1 LKPKSEVIT
10 LDIQLEA
17 QETQELCWFGKTC
30 DVLLRYGLLKEV
42 ENDELL
48 IFNEPTNYIESISNI
63 DS

>member
-10 LDIQLEA
+10 LDIQFKT
-17 QETQELCWFGKTC
+17 QETQELCWFGKTRH
-30 DVLLRYGLLKEV
+30 VLLRYGLLMEV